1 MILHHNIIAKIE
13 GLIEK
18 GHTVELRLEEVPPA
32 PNKPPSLRVS
42 VNKRPDTE
50 ADIFSFAPI
59 LIDLLS
65 PTPLTISAGKGGEAP
80 VELVKAVAPAGW
92 YLAGLKG
99 YQAISQE
106 ITPEEE

>member
-1 MILHHNIIAKIE
+1 VILHHNIIAKIE

-42 VNKRPDTE
+42 VNKRPDNE
-50 ADIFSFAPI
+50 ADISFTPI
-59 LIDLLS
+59 LIDKDN
-65 PTPLTISAGKGGEAP
+65 PTPLTVSAGKGGEAP